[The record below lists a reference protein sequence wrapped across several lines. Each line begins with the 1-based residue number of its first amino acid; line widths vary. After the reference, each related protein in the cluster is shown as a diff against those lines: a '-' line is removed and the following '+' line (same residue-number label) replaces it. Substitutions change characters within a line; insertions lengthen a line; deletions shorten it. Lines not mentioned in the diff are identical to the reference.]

1 MGNII
6 EVKHLSKTFGEGEA
20 AVHALSDININ
31 IEQGD
36 IYGIIGMSGA
46 GKSTLVRCFN
56 YLEVPTEG
64 QVIVKGRPLGD
75 LTNKELREA
84 RTNIGMIFQ
93 NYNLLMQKTVLDN
106 VCFPL
111 VIHGTKK
118 SEAKEKAIR
127 LLKTVGLADKAQN
140 FPAQLS
146 GGQRQRVAIARAL
159 ASDPEILLCDEA
171 TSALDPQ
178 TTNSILELLKQINE
192 TMGITVIIITHSMA
206 VVQEICKHV
215 AIVDGGVIAEEG
227 EVEEI
232 FNHPKSDAAKTLILE
247 GAAGADR
254 NAAAAAEAAAKAAGS
269 SKQLKELKELHEA
282 KRIRVVFT
290 GQSSFEPVI
299 ANMII
304 VTKTPVNILGAD
316 TRDVNGKAKGQM
328 ILGLPADKAQQKAV
342 VDYLTAHGCEVEEVT
357 GYAE

>member
-6 EVKHLSKTFGEGEA
+6 EVKHLSKTFGEGEG
-20 AVHALSDININ
+20 AVKALSDININ

-56 YLEVPTEG
+56 FLEVPTEG
-64 QVIVKGRPLGD
+64 QVIVKGRSLSD
-75 LTNKELREA
+75 LTNKELRQA

-93 NYNLLMQKTVLDN
+93 SYNLLMQKTVLDN

-118 SEAKEKAIR
+118 EEAREKAR
-127 LLKTVGLADKAQN
+127 KLLATVGLEEKAEN
-140 FPAQLS
+140 FPSQLS

-192 TMGITVIIITHSMA
+192 TMGITVIIITHSMS

-215 AIVDGGVIAEEG
+215 AIIDGGVLAEEG

-232 FNHPKSDAAKTLILE
+232 FNHPKSNAAKTLIMEGTAGITNFADGGSLE
-247 GAAGADR
+247 
-254 NAAAAAEAAAKAAGS
+254 EI
-269 SKQLKELKELHEA
+269 EELHEA

-290 GQSSFEPVI
+290 GQSSFEPII

-304 VTKTPVNILGAD
+304 ATKTPVNILGAD
-316 TRDVNGKAKGQM
+316 TRDVHGKAKGQM
-328 ILGLPADKAQQKAV
+328 ILGLPADRAQQKAV
-342 VDYLTAHGCEVEEVT
+342 TEYLTAHGCEVEEVT
-357 GYAE
+357 GHAFQ

>member
-1 MGNII
+1 
-6 EVKHLSKTFGEGEA
+6 
-20 AVHALSDININ
+20 
-31 IEQGD
+31 
-36 IYGIIGMSGA
+36 
-46 GKSTLVRCFN
+46 
-56 YLEVPTEG
+56 
-64 QVIVKGRPLGD
+64 
-75 LTNKELREA
+75 
-84 RTNIGMIFQ
+84 MIFQ

-118 SEAKEKAIR
+118 DEAKEKAKR
-127 LLKTVGLADKAQN
+127 LLRTVGLEDKAAN
-140 FPAQLS
+140 YPSQLS

-159 ASDPEILLCDEA
+159 ACDPEILLCDEA

-227 EVEEI
+227 EVEDI

-254 NAAAAAEAAAKAAGS
+254 NAAAAAAASAKAAFSRAEGAS
-269 SKQLKELKELHEA
+269 RSKAHP
-282 KRIRVVFT
+282 RCIYR
-290 GQSSFEPVI
+290 SVI
-299 ANMII
+299 
-304 VTKTPVNILGAD
+304 L
-316 TRDVNGKAKGQM
+316 
-328 ILGLPADKAQQKAV
+328 
-342 VDYLTAHGCEVEEVT
+342 
-357 GYAE
+357 